1 MTPGE
6 LAGPAPDGM
15 GPDGA
20 GSGSSTEPALR
31 SFPARILQTFFDP
44 GALTEALARN
54 PAWAAAVILG
64 AVLVVGQ
71 TLLIPAEV
79 WEAMMRETMLR
90 QGREMPEG
98 FTMGGSLM
106 RISALVFGTL
116 GYLLVSF
123 VIAGVVT
130 LVFAFLMGDEGRF
143 RQYLAMMSHAWLIPG
158 IVGLLLL
165 PLKIMQQDP
174 QLTLNVGSFL
184 YFLGEGYLAR
194 VAKMLDL
201 AQAWAWLVVA
211 QGAHAIY
218 PRRSFASAATVVMV
232 LFVITALLFALIPGV
247 G

>member
-1 MTPGE
+1 MTNEGLE
-6 LAGPAPDGM
+6 GQAPDGM
-15 GPDGA
+15 APGGV
-20 GSGSSTEPALR
+20 GSGSPAEPALR
-31 SFPARILQTFFDP
+31 PFPARVVQTLFDP
-44 GALTEALARN
+44 GRLTEALARN

-98 FTMGGSLM
+98 FTMGGNVM
-106 RISALVFGTL
+106 KISALTFGTL
-116 GYLLVSF
+116 GYFLMTLLF
-123 VIAGVVT
+123 AGVVT

-143 RQYLAMMSHAWLIPG
+143 RQYLAMVGHSWLIPG
-158 IVGLLLL
+158 FVGLLLL
-165 PLKIMQQDP
+165 PLKIMQEDP

-184 YFLGEGYLAR
+184 YFLPEGYPAR

-201 AQAWAWLVVA
+201 SQAWAWLVVA
-211 QGAHAIY
+211 QGARAIY

-232 LFVITALLFALIPGV
+232 LFVIMAMLFALIPGV